1 MTVKLV
7 KVKPLKISPAK
18 NLKRIWEDKAHELKF
33 TQRQAAKKLDWSQGA
48 ISQYLNG
55 ITELSPQAIVKMAN
69 FLGVAPHDIDP
80 NLDPGSIPQKGYWP
94 VLGNT
99 SGAPTSIDR
108 KLFNV
113 IGMDQGLWHVDKPI
127 EYQSIAP
134 NKNSFGKKEIGISYM
149 DAGCNLVVVP
159 AEKNYQVDA
168 NADPNFPPLKPNV
181 WLVVYK
187 SKKPAK
193 MFRQDDKPKTKNAKI
208 YRVRAVLFA

>member
-18 NLKRIWEDKAHELKF
+18 NLKRIWENKAHELKF

-113 IGMDQGLWHVDKPI
+113 IGMDQGLFCVDKAI
-127 EYQSIAP
+127 EYQYGSETKI
-134 NKNSFGKKEIGISYM
+134 IDVGI
-149 DAGCNLVVVP
+149 NLVVVP

-168 NADPNFPPLKPNV
+168 NADPNLPPLKPNV

-193 MFRQDDKPKTKNAKI
+193 MFRQDDKPRTKNAKI
-208 YRVRAVLFA
+208 YRVRAILFA

>member
-1 MTVKLV
+1 MSKT
-7 KVKPLKISPAK
+7 SPAQ
-18 NLKRIWEDKAHELKF
+18 NLKRIWENKAHEFKF

-80 NLDPGSIPQKGYWP
+80 DLDPGDIPQKGYWP

-99 SGAPTSIDR
+99 SGAPCTVER

-113 IGMDQGLWHVDKPI
+113 TGLESGIFHVDKAI
-127 EYQSIAP
+127 EYQSTAP
-134 NKNSFGKKEIGISYM
+134 NKNSFGKREIGTSYM
-149 DAGCNLVVVP
+149 DAGINLVVAP
-159 AEKNYQVDA
+159 HEKNYQVDA

-187 SKKPAK
+187 SNKPAK
-193 MFRQDDKPKTKNAKI
+193 MFRQDEAPKAKNAKI

>member
-1 MTVKLV
+1 MSK
-7 KVKPLKISPAK
+7 KSPAQ
-18 NLKRIWEDKAHELKF
+18 NLKKLWDNKAHEFKF
-33 TQRQAAKKLDWSQGA
+33 TQRQAAKKLDWTQGA

-80 NLDPGSIPQKGYWP
+80 DLDPGNIPQKGFWP

-99 SGAPTSIDR
+99 SGAPSTVKSKVFNITGTESA
-108 KLFNV
+108 LF
-113 IGMDQGLWHVDKPI
+113 HVDKDI
-127 EYQSIAP
+127 EYQSIELD
-134 NKNSFGKKEIGISYM
+134 KFGNEEIKLARM
-149 DAGCNLVVVP
+149 DAGINLLVVP
-159 AEKNYQVDA
+159 AERNYEVDKMC
-168 NADPNFPPLKPNV
+168 DPNFPPLKPNV

-193 MFRQDDKPKTKNAKI
+193 MFRQDEAPKAKNAKV